1 MKTINLHNKT
11 ILISRTD
18 SIGDVVL
25 TLPVCLWLKK
35 QFPTCKLLFLGNAYT
50 EPVISCFSE
59 IDKILKWKEIE
70 ALSKCEQIILF
81 QQEKIDVVVHV
92 FPKKEIAKVM
102 KKVGVPK
109 RIGTSHRLFHLLT
122 CNLRLNFTRKNSDF
136 HEAQLNFELMKPF
149 GLKDLPHLEEINS
162 WMNESFQKPTI
173 DLPSNFSELK
183 NTVILHPKS
192 QGSALEWPIE
202 KYIDLANQ
210 LLAKG
215 EKVVFSG
222 TEKEGNL
229 FRHLIP
235 NHENCFDLSGK
246 MTLTE
251 FIAFIS
257 QSKSLVA
264 CSTGPLHIAGISG
277 IQAIGLFSSLRPI
290 HAGRWKALGNHV
302 QIVEKDENC
311 SSCKK
316 GEKCPC
322 LENITV
328 ESVFNLIEK

>member
-1 MKTINLHNKT
+1 MNIDLHNKT

-25 TLPVCLWLKK
+25 TLPLCIWLKK
-35 QFPTCKLLFLGNAYT
+35 QFPTCKILFLGNAYT

-59 IDKILKWKEIE
+59 IDRILKWKEIE
-70 ALSKCEQIILF
+70 LLNEKEQISLF
-81 QQEKIDVVVHV
+81 QNEKIDVVVHV
-92 FPKKEIAKVM
+92 FPKKDIAKLM
-102 KKVGVPK
+102 KKAGIPL

-136 HEAQLNFELMKPF
+136 HESQLNFELMKPF
-149 GLKDLPHLEEINS
+149 GLTNLPALEEISS
-162 WMNESFQKPTI
+162 WINESFQKPTI
-173 DLPSNFSELK
+173 DLPASFSNLK
-183 NTVILHPKS
+183 NSVILHPKS

-210 LLAKG
+210 LLEKG

-222 TEKEGNL
+222 TQKEGDL
-229 FRHLIP
+229 FRDLIP
-235 NHENCFDLSGK
+235 KHENCIDATGK

-277 IQAIGLFSSLRPI
+277 IQAIGLFSSRRPI
-290 HAGRWKALGNHV
+290 HPGRWKALGNNV
-302 QIVEKDENC
+302 QILVKDANC
-311 SSCKK
+311 SSCKQ
-316 GEKCPC
+316 GDKCPC
-322 LENITV
+322 LENISV
-328 ESVFNLIEK
+328 ESVLGIIEN